1 VIDSIVWVSSPDCP
15 DFYDAELRAH
25 HEHLRAAYGI
35 SPGNEVLDI
44 GCGAGLT
51 TREAARAAEPGRVVG
66 VDISERML
74 ERASQATAAER
85 IGNVVYQVGDA
96 QTHQFA
102 PGAFDVVISRF
113 GTMFFADPA
122 AAFANIATAMR
133 PSARLVL
140 LVWQRSE
147 DNEWAQAIDGA
158 LGEAAQPPSPGADPF
173 SLGDAEATARL
184 LEQAGFDGLRFEDV
198 REPVFYGHDIDDAL
212 ETVRGFQGTSAALAT
227 LSGDETDRAVERLR
241 EVLAAHY
248 RAEHGVVFESRSW
261 LITARRSHR
270 H

>member
-15 DFYDAELRAH
+15 DFYDAELRAQ
-25 HEHLRAAYGI
+25 HEHLRTAYGI

-74 ERASQATAAER
+74 ERARQATAAER
-85 IGNVVYQVGDA
+85 LGNVVYQVGDA

-122 AAFANIATAMR
+122 AASRTS
-133 PSARLVL
+133 PQPCDPARD
-140 LVWQRSE
+140 WCCSSGSEARTTSGRRRSM
-147 DNEWAQAIDGA
+147 
-158 LGEAAQPPSPGADPF
+158 
-173 SLGDAEATARL
+173 ARS
-184 LEQAGFDGLRFEDV
+184 V
-198 REPVFYGHDIDDAL
+198 
-212 ETVRGFQGTSAALAT
+212 T
-227 LSGDETDRAVERLR
+227 
-241 EVLAAHY
+241 
-248 RAEHGVVFESRSW
+248 
-261 LITARRSHR
+261 RRSHPRRCGPVLTRRCRSHRAPSRARRFRRPALRGCSRASLLRSR
-270 H
+270 HR

>member
-15 DFYDAELRAH
+15 NFYDAELRAQ

-51 TREAARAAEPGRVVG
+51 TREAARARAGTVVG
-66 VDISERML
+66 VDISARML
-74 ERASQATAAER
+74 ERARQATAAER

-113 GTMFFADPA
+113 GTMFRRSA
-122 AAFANIATAMR
+122 AAFANIPTAMR

-158 LGEAAQPPSPGADPF
+158 LGGAAQPPSPGADPF

-184 LEQAGFDGLRFEDV
+184 LERAGLDGLRFEDV

-212 ETVRGFQGTSAALAT
+212 ETVRAGLP
-227 LSGDETDRAVERLR
+227 
-241 EVLAAHY
+241 
-248 RAEHGVVFESRSW
+248 
-261 LITARRSHR
+261 
-270 H
+270 

>member
-1 VIDSIVWVSSPDCP
+1 MIDSIVWVSSPDCP
-15 DFYDAELRAH
+15 DFYDAELRAQ

-74 ERASQATAAER
+74 ERARQATAAER

-122 AAFANIATAMR
+122 AAFANIAIAMQ
-133 PSARLVL
+133 PGARLVW

-173 SLGDAEATARL
+173 LLGDAEATARL
-184 LEQAGFDGLRFEDV
+184 LERAGFDGVRFE
-198 REPVFYGHDIDDAL
+198 DAL
-212 ETVRGFQGTSAALAT
+212 ETVRGFQGTSAAFAT

-248 RAEHGVVFESRSW
+248 RAEHGVVFDSRSW

>member
-1 VIDSIVWVSSPDCP
+1 VTRFPRKPVRWLVVVGGGTPYLPQVTEDVPLDLIETRTFGAAVIDSIVWVSSPDCP

-74 ERASQATAAER
+74 ERARQATAAER

-140 LVWQRSE
+140 LVCQRSE
-147 DNEWAQAIDGA
+147 ENEWAQAIDGA
-158 LGEAAQPPSPGADPF
+158 LGEAAGMGRTRVS
-173 SLGDAEATARL
+173 
-184 LEQAGFDGLRFEDV
+184 
-198 REPVFYGHDIDDAL
+198 
-212 ETVRGFQGTSAALAT
+212 
-227 LSGDETDRAVERLR
+227 
-241 EVLAAHY
+241 
-248 RAEHGVVFESRSW
+248 
-261 LITARRSHR
+261 
-270 H
+270 